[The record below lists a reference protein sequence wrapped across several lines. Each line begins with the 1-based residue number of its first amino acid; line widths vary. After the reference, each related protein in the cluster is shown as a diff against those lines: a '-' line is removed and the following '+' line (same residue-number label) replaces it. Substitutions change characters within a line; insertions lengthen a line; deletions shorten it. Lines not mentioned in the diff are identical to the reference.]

1 MTQSIV
7 HTEHT
12 LANKP
17 KMQSQTVQAEQ
28 SDMPDQIQ
36 NQMQDQKAQ
45 AVALPKHS
53 HLEDAMA
60 MIIGTFLISF
70 AMLLMQ
76 QAHTLTG
83 GTAGFALLVH
93 YVTGIKFGIVF
104 FITNIP
110 FYYLAY
116 KRLGLQMVIK
126 TIIAVALLSV
136 MVELHPHFIHVDGI
150 TPVYGTVLANVL
162 IGVGFLILF
171 RHRSSLGGFN
181 LLALY
186 LQERYGIPAGKV
198 QMALDICILLASTMY
213 ISLPLLAISILGAII
228 LNLILTINHRPDRYV
243 V

>member
-1 MTQSIV
+1 MSNI
-7 HTEHT
+7 
-12 LANKP
+12 AID
-17 KMQSQTVQAEQ
+17 TVEQ
-28 SDMPDQIQ
+28 SLT
-36 NQMQDQKAQ
+36 MQDEAQ
-45 AVALPKHS
+45 SKPKHS

-60 MIIGTFLISF
+60 MVIGTFLISF

-93 YVTGIKFGIVF
+93 YATGIKFGVIF
-104 FITNIP
+104 FLINIP

-116 KRLGLQMVIK
+116 KRLGMQMVIK
-126 TIIAVALLSV
+126 TMIAVALLSV
-136 MVELHPHFIHVDGI
+136 LTELHPHFIHLDGI
-150 TPVYGTVLANVL
+150 TPVYGTVLANLL
-162 IGVGFLILF
+162 IGIGFLILF

-186 LQERYGIPAGKV
+186 LQERYGISAGKV
-198 QMALDICILLASTMY
+198 QMGLDISVLLASTMF
-213 ISLPLLAISILGAII
+213 ISVPLLVISILGAVV

>member
-1 MTQSIV
+1 MSNI
-7 HTEHT
+7 
-12 LANKP
+12 AID
-17 KMQSQTVQAEQ
+17 TVEQ
-28 SDMPDQIQ
+28 SLT
-36 NQMQDQKAQ
+36 MQDEPQNK
-45 AVALPKHS
+45 PKHS

-60 MIIGTFLISF
+60 MVIGTFLISF

-93 YVTGIKFGIVF
+93 YATGIKFGVIF
-104 FITNIP
+104 FLINIP

-116 KRLGLQMVIK
+116 KRLGMQMVIK
-126 TIIAVALLSV
+126 TMIAVALLSV
-136 MVELHPHFIHVDGI
+136 LTELHPHFIHLDGI
-150 TPVYGTVLANVL
+150 TPVYGTVLANLL
-162 IGVGFLILF
+162 IGIGFLILF

-186 LQERYGIPAGKV
+186 LQERYGIAAGKV
-198 QMALDICILLASTMY
+198 QMGLDISVLLASTMF
-213 ISLPLLAISILGAII
+213 ISLPLLAISILGAVV

>member
-1 MTQSIV
+1 MTNI
-7 HTEHT
+7 
-12 LANKP
+12 AID
-17 KMQSQTVQAEQ
+17 TVEQ
-28 SDMPDQIQ
+28 SLT
-36 NQMQDQKAQ
+36 MQDEAQ
-45 AVALPKHS
+45 SKPKHS

-60 MIIGTFLISF
+60 MVIGTFLISF

-93 YVTGIKFGIVF
+93 YATGIKFGVIFF
-104 FITNIP
+104 FINIP

-116 KRLGLQMVIK
+116 KRLGMQMVIK
-126 TIIAVALLSV
+126 TIIAVGLLSV
-136 MVELHPHFIHVDGI
+136 LTELHPQFIHLDGI
-150 TPVYGTVLANVL
+150 TPVYGTVLANLL
-162 IGVGFLILF
+162 IGIGFLILF

-186 LQERYGIPAGKV
+186 LQERYGISAGKV
-198 QMALDICILLASTMY
+198 QMGLDISVLLASTIF
-213 ISLPLLAISILGAII
+213 ISVPLLVISILGAVV

>member
-1 MTQSIV
+1 MTNI
-7 HTEHT
+7 
-12 LANKP
+12 AID
-17 KMQSQTVQAEQ
+17 TVEQ
-28 SDMPDQIQ
+28 SLT
-36 NQMQDQKAQ
+36 MQDEAQ
-45 AVALPKHS
+45 SKPKHS

-60 MIIGTFLISF
+60 MVIGTFLISF

-93 YVTGIKFGIVF
+93 YATGIKFGVIF
-104 FITNIP
+104 FLINIP

-116 KRLGLQMVIK
+116 KRLGMQMVIK
-126 TIIAVALLSV
+126 TIIAVGLLSLLT
-136 MVELHPHFIHVDGI
+136 ELHTHFSHLDGI
-150 TPVYGTVLANVL
+150 TPVYGTVLANLL
-162 IGVGFLILF
+162 IGIGFLILF

-186 LQERYGIPAGKV
+186 LQERYGISAGKV
-198 QMALDICILLASTMY
+198 QMGLDISVLLASTMF
-213 ISLPLLAISILGAII
+213 ISLPLLAISILGAVV